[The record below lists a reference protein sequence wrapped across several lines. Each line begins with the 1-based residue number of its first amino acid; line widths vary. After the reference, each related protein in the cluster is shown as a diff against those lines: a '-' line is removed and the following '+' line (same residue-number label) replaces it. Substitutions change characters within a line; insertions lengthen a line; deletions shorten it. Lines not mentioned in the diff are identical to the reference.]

1 MCVLPLSLNMQ
12 LEVQGRCGKS
22 GVLKYSDLLNTM
34 RPLSGTT
41 EHLLGWSLSNFDK
54 ILDYDQKAFKKKKER
69 KRATG
74 DSSPKHRGKQERPSG
89 SYREEILG

>member
-12 LEVQGRCGKS
+12 LEVQGLCGKS
-22 GVLKYSDLLNTM
+22 GVVKYSDLLNTM

-54 ILDYDQKAFKKKKER
+54 ILDYDQKALKKKER
-69 KRATG
+69 KKK
-74 DSSPKHRGKQERPSG
+74 SNWW
-89 SYREEILG
+89 